1 MNGRDVLGLL
11 LDPTIDQNLKS
22 AWILFAIAW
31 FRGNGYL
38 VSEEMLLKALFE
50 NASGKVYEFSESS
63 LLTRALKDS
72 KEYKKIIDNAI
83 DSQPQGYYFH
93 NVSTSTE
100 FRQGDLSTSV
110 GKTAVRFNGEACKS
124 GQTARLNLRVTFENE
139 YNFDKWGGPEV
150 KKYGFLVTM
159 GNNLAYD
166 SQEMGIIHPY
176 WWRATFDEKRKWPW
190 SVSQ

>member
-1 MNGRDVLGLL
+1 M
-11 LDPTIDQNLKS
+11 IILKTL
-22 AWILFAIAW
+22 IPEYQG
-31 FRGNGYL
+31 GNDFT
-38 VSEEMLLKALFE
+38 VSDEVIPANIMMPI
-50 NASGKVYEFSESS
+50 SGNIGNIQ
-63 LLTRALKDS
+63 
-72 KEYKKIIDNAI
+72 IIDNAI

-124 GQTARLNLRVTFENE
+124 GQTARLNLRITFENE
-139 YNFDKWGGPEV
+139 YNFDKWGVPEIR
-150 KKYGFLVTM
+150 KYGFVVTM
-159 GNNLAYD
+159 GNNLAYG

-176 WWRATFDEKRKWPW
+176 WWRATFDEKRRWPW